1 MADKVTVDEPLI
13 STDVDQLIR
22 LLAEK
27 KKISLGELRQTC
39 KIDKKTLDKWIAVL
53 EDEGYISVEYG
64 LSGTAIKWKDDHEV
78 VVSAPQTRQEV
89 RQFSKPAPAEPTTEL
104 HELDSIET
112 ISPEES
118 AIAQSEA
125 SADEAAGE
133 EAEVVLRDYFAS
145 KKADASQ
152 LDDLKSNILASLGRT
167 EKKEEPA
174 QDETLEIEA
183 DEFTMEPSVEEEPEE
198 ILKPQREAAPGA
210 AEMRELMN
218 GYLAE
223 INREKARVEALRK
236 DREALYREKF
246 TAIEGKMQADIVV
259 LTERI
264 LEKQAKI
271 AELKERVL
279 ELPDKVEELEKLQT
293 QMDSL
298 RTEGREA
305 LQRTR
310 KKAEDYISSVQNA
323 KSAVEKKINEIDS
336 SLVKQAE
343 SIKQLETLGNSLD
356 SKASR
361 LRETVESAKV
371 QVETLNS
378 TVASLATDLQQIEE
392 AKSNIASMTEDVKS
406 GVATHG
412 EELESLEQELEG
424 IARMEQ
430 WVEEYVSDYE
440 AKIEDIEN
448 YVSRG
453 DEELS
458 ELREA
463 AESVYMKKYL
473 GELAEIAGAYQD
485 QLGDAAAKDRSIEE
499 KISLSQSRIA
509 DLVQDSHA
517 MVKKLSGET
526 ASAKDFSSISARLKE
541 QTARVKGIIGEK
553 RQERARLV
561 DDSRTTR
568 KTRGTS
574 VVGRIRTK
582 IAPSKKKKRK

>member
-1 MADKVTVDEPLI
+1 M
-13 STDVDQLIR
+13 
-22 LLAEK
+22 
-27 KKISLGELRQTC
+27 
-39 KIDKKTLDKWIAVL
+39 
-53 EDEGYISVEYG
+53 
-64 LSGTAIKWKDDHEV
+64 
-78 VVSAPQTRQEV
+78 
-89 RQFSKPAPAEPTTEL
+89 
-104 HELDSIET
+104 
-112 ISPEES
+112 
-118 AIAQSEA
+118 
-125 SADEAAGE
+125 
-133 EAEVVLRDYFAS
+133 
-145 KKADASQ
+145 
-152 LDDLKSNILASLGRT
+152 
-167 EKKEEPA
+167 
-174 QDETLEIEA
+174 
-183 DEFTMEPSVEEEPEE
+183 
-198 ILKPQREAAPGA
+198 
-210 AEMRELMN
+210 
-218 GYLAE
+218 
-223 INREKARVEALRK
+223 
-236 DREALYREKF
+236 
-246 TAIEGKMQADIVV
+246 
-259 LTERI
+259 
-264 LEKQAKI
+264 
-271 AELKERVL
+271 
-279 ELPDKVEELEKLQT
+279 
-293 QMDSL
+293 
-298 RTEGREA
+298 
-305 LQRTR
+305 
-310 KKAEDYISSVQNA
+310 
-323 KSAVEKKINEIDS
+323 
-336 SLVKQAE
+336 
-343 SIKQLETLGNSLD
+343 
-356 SKASR
+356 
-361 LRETVESAKV
+361 
-371 QVETLNS
+371 ETLNS

-553 RQERARLV
+553 RQERAKLA

-568 KTRGTS
+568 KTRAVS
-574 VVGRIRTK
+574 KVGRVRTK
-582 IAPSKKKKRK
+582 IVPSRKKKRK